1 MNEEKPEPE
10 ETAPEESI
18 ADIDAVIKMA
28 NDKEQSR
35 HDAISDSLMGGA
47 TEFAG
52 MTLRPVTL
60 SSLAMLERIKS
71 PLVTGDEEGVDMITE
86 ALIFLWMQ
94 SADPDSVRAAV
105 LTSNIDS
112 RITLEARA
120 LELGDNL
127 SLSVMDVLV
136 DTVTS
141 MMNAAVGNKVETIP
155 EETDPSENAKPSKN
169 K

>member
-1 MNEEKPEPE
+1 MNEEKP
-10 ETAPEESI
+10 APEENI
-18 ADIDAVIKMA
+18 EDIDAVIRMA
-28 NDKEQSR
+28 AGKEKSR
-35 HDAISDSLMGGA
+35 HEDISNSLIGGA

-71 PLVTGDEEGVDMITE
+71 PLVTGTE

-136 DTVTS
+136 DTVTG

-155 EETDPSENAKPSKN
+155 EETNPSDGAKASKN

>member
-1 MNEEKPEPE
+1 MNEEKP
-10 ETAPEESI
+10 APEENI
-18 ADIDAVIKMA
+18 EDIDAVIRMA
-28 NDKEQSR
+28 AGKEKSR
-35 HDAISDSLMGGA
+35 HEDISNSLIGGA

-71 PLVTGDEEGVDMITE
+71 PLVTGEDEDIDMITE

-136 DTVTS
+136 DTVTG

-155 EETDPSENAKPSKN
+155 EETNPSDGAKASKN